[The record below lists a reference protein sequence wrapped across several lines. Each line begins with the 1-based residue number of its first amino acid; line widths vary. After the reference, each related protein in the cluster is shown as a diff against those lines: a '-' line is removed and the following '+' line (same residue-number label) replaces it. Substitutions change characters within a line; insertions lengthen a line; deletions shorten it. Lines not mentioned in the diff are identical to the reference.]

1 MRACDCSREAS
12 AWTKLSCEHAASC
25 SGASDA
31 SCGSCLSTMR
41 SVEAS
46 SLLWMWCVRK
56 RPMYPGSDDHSQ
68 FSGSPIFA
76 ANWRMANDEAA
87 IVAKALNTRNDI
99 PRPPMIKT
107 AGLVGLAGPAESPMV
122 PFL

>member
-12 AWTKLSCEHAASC
+12 AWTKLSCEQASSC
-25 SGASDA
+25 SGARDA

-56 RPMYPGSDDHSQ
+56 RPMYPGTDDQSQ
-68 FSGSPIFA
+68 FPGSSLFA
-76 ANWRMANDEAA
+76 KDWRMRNDEATF
-87 IVAKALNTRNDI
+87 V
-99 PRPPMIKT
+99 
-107 AGLVGLAGPAESPMV
+107 
-122 PFL
+122 F

>member
-1 MRACDCSREAS
+1 
-12 AWTKLSCEHAASC
+12 
-25 SGASDA
+25 
-31 SCGSCLSTMR
+31 
-41 SVEAS
+41 
-46 SLLWMWCVRK
+46 
-56 RPMYPGSDDHSQ
+56 MYPGSDNSSQ
-68 FSGSPIFA
+68 FSDSPIFA